1 MCLIV
6 IAHRVHPE
14 FPLIVA
20 ANRDEFH
27 ARPALPAH
35 FWPDRPHLLAGKD
48 LQGGGTWLG
57 VSRVG
62 RFAALTNHRDMRRAP
77 IKGPT
82 RGALVLDALE
92 REAPLPDTS
101 VFEGFNLIH
110 GPFGALRYHSNVSG
124 ADAPLPLGFHGI
136 SNQFLDTPWPKV
148 VSARRQLQDL
158 VERGVVSTEALFD
171 LLLDGKT
178 PADADLPDTGI
189 GLEWERVLGSVFIRT
204 PTYGTRCSTVVLVDR
219 SGLVRF
225 EERTYVPGPAT
236 VVEFSFQQ

>member
-1 MCLIV
+1 
-6 IAHRVHPE
+6 
-14 FPLIVA
+14 
-20 ANRDEFH
+20 
-27 ARPALPAH
+27 
-35 FWPDRPHLLAGKD
+35 
-48 LQGGGTWLG
+48 
-57 VSRVG
+57 
-62 RFAALTNHRDMRRAP
+62 MRRAP

-171 LLLDGKT
+171 LLLVGKT